1 MAEENSNK
9 RIARNTM
16 LLYSRSLVNLLIG
29 LYTSRLTL
37 DALGIT
43 DYGIYNVVGSLVA
56 LFGLFNGSLNT
67 AISRFITYEL
77 GRNNHQKLNKVFSSS
92 LSILFIF
99 ALIIFILGET
109 VGLWAVNDRMVFPA
123 DRMTAVNWV
132 YQISL
137 ITFLVSLLNVA
148 YTATL
153 AAHENFR
160 VLATVDITLTVVRV
174 ICVILLYYVPL
185 DRLIYFAGYCFLLTL
200 ASSGFYVFYCRRHYP
215 SCRYQAILDKPF
227 LKEMGAFYSWNLFG
241 SVAWLLKGAGIN
253 VVINLFFGVLIN
265 AAQAVASQVSA
276 GVTALMGSFS
286 SAMQPQITK
295 SYASGDYEHM
305 WKLVFNGTRYSF
317 FLLAVFILPLC
328 FNIDFILSIWLKEI
342 PAYTNIFVIL
352 FLVNVLA
359 ESYSSYLITV
369 LLATG
374 KIAFYQASVGTI
386 LLFNVPL
393 SYLAFSWGYPP
404 VSFLAVS
411 IVLTIMALM
420 MRLWLLKKMLHFSV
434 LSFLKQVVVKT
445 TFVSLLI
452 CLANCSIYLLLPA
465 MYGKRII
472 FLISTSLLSI
482 LLIYL
487 AGLTRQEKT
496 LILQQIKKRITSLR
510 PS

>member
-9 RIARNTM
+9 RIARNTI
-16 LLYSRSLVNLLIG
+16 LLYTRSLINLVIG

-37 DALGIT
+37 DALGIP
-43 DYGIYNVVGSLVA
+43 DYGIYNIVGSLVA

-77 GRNNHQKLNKVFSSS
+77 GRNNNQRLNKVFSSS

-99 ALIIFILGET
+99 ALVIFIMGET
-109 VGLWAVNDRMVFPA
+109 VGLWAINCRMVFPA
-123 DRMTAVNWV
+123 DRMNAVNWV

-137 ITFLVSLLNVA
+137 MTFLVSLLNVA

-160 VLATVDITLTVVRV
+160 VLATVEILLTGVKV
-174 ICVILLYYVPL
+174 ICVILLYYVPM
-185 DRLIYFAGYCFLLTL
+185 DRLIYFAGYSFLLTL
-200 ASSGFYVFYCRRHYP
+200 ASSGFYVFYCMRHYP
-215 SCRYQAILDKPF
+215 ICRYRAILDKPF

-241 SVAWLLKGAGIN
+241 SIAWLLKGSGIN

-295 SYASGDYEHM
+295 SYAAGDYEHM

-328 FNIDFILSIWLKEI
+328 FNIDFILSLWLKEI

-352 FLVNVLA
+352 FLANVLA
-359 ESYSSYLITV
+359 ESYSTYLITV

-386 LLFNVPL
+386 LLLNVPL
-393 SYLAFSWGYPP
+393 SYLAFQWGYPP
-404 VSFLAVS
+404 VSFLVVS
-411 IVLTIMALM
+411 IILTFAASAL
-420 MRLWLLKKMLHFSV
+420 RLFLLKKRFSFSITLFLRSV
-434 LSFLKQVVVKT
+434 FLKTLLTILLVSALN
-445 TFVSLLI
+445 FMLLNLRSLLPYGNI
-452 CLANCSIYLLLPA
+452 LVLL
-465 MYGKRII
+465 
-472 FLISTSLLSI
+472 FSCLISMGGIYI
-482 LLIYL
+482 LGLNSEERRIVIVQAKKYL
-487 AGLTRQEKT
+487 HR
-496 LILQQIKKRITSLR
+496 
-510 PS
+510 

>member
-99 ALIIFILGET
+99 ALVIFILGET

-227 LKEMGAFYSWNLFG
+227 LKEMGVFYSWNLFG

-328 FNIDFILSIWLKEI
+328 FNIDFILSLWLKEI
-342 PAYTNIFVIL
+342 PAHTNIFVIL

-393 SYLAFSWGYPP
+393 SYLAFRWGYGP
-404 VSFLAVS
+404 VSFLVIS
-411 IVLTIMALM
+411 IFLTLAASTL
-420 MRLWLLKKMLHFSV
+420 RLVLLKKKFSF
-434 LSFLKQVVVKT
+434 SITIFLRAVFFRTLFTV
-445 TFVSLLI
+445 LLI
-452 CLANCSIYLLLPA
+452 SALNLMLLHIQPHLPYGNITVLLLSCFIS
-465 MYGKRII
+465 MGGIY
-472 FLISTSLLSI
+472 FLGLNTEEHRV
-482 LLIYL
+482 LIQQAKKYL
-487 AGLTRQEKT
+487 HR
-496 LILQQIKKRITSLR
+496 
-510 PS
+510 

>member
-16 LLYSRSLVNLLIG
+16 LLYTRSLINLVIG

-37 DALGIT
+37 DALGIA

-77 GRNNHQKLNKVFSSS
+77 GRNNNQRLNKVFSSS

-99 ALIIFILGET
+99 ALVIFILGET
-109 VGLWAVNDRMVFPA
+109 VGLWAINYHMVFPV
-123 DRMTAVNWV
+123 DRMNAVNWV

-137 ITFLVSLLNVA
+137 MTFLVSLLNVA

-153 AAHENFR
+153 TAHENFR
-160 VLATVDITLTVVRV
+160 VLATVEILLTGIKV
-174 ICVILLYYVPL
+174 ICVILLYYAPM
-185 DRLIYFAGYCFLLTL
+185 DRLIYFAWYNFLLTL
-200 ASSGFYVFYCRRHYP
+200 ASSGFYALYCSRHYS
-215 SCRYQAILDKPF
+215 SCRYRAILDKPF

-241 SVAWLLKGAGIN
+241 SIAWLLKGAGIN

-265 AAQAVASQVSA
+265 AAQAVASQVSS
-276 GVTALMGSFS
+276 GVTSLMGSFS

-295 SYASGDYEHM
+295 SYAAGDYEHM
-305 WKLVFNGTRYSF
+305 WKLVFNGPRYSF
-317 FLLAVFILPLC
+317 FLLAVFMLPLC
-328 FNIDFILSIWLKEI
+328 FNIDFILSLWLKEI

-352 FLVNVLA
+352 LLANVLA
-359 ESYSSYLITV
+359 ESYSTYLITV

-386 LLFNVPL
+386 LLLNVPL
-393 SYLAFSWGYPP
+393 SYLVFQWGGPP
-404 VSFLAVS
+404 VSFLVVS
-411 IVLTIMALM
+411 IVLTIMALI
-420 MRLWLLKKMLHFSV
+420 MRLWLLKKMLRFSV
-434 LSFLKQVVVKT
+434 LSFLKQVVLKT
-445 TFVSLLI
+445 VSVSLLI
-452 CLANCSIYLLLPA
+452 CLVNCTIYLLLPD

-472 FLISTSLLSI
+472 FLFSTSLLSI
-482 LLIYL
+482 LLTYL
-487 AGLTRQEKT
+487 TGLNNQEKT
-496 LILQQIKKRITSLR
+496 LILQQLKKRITFLIS
-510 PS
+510 